1 MPEIVR
7 LSNYKVCV
15 YADDHLPPHFHIRG
29 RGWDVSVSLKTLTL
43 MAGKGVSHDID
54 EAIRWAESNVELLY
68 QVWKKLNERD

>member
-7 LSNYKVCV
+7 LSNCKVCV

-29 RGWDVSVSLKTLTL
+29 RGWDVSVNLKTLTL
-43 MAGKGVSHDID
+43 MAGRGVSNDID
-54 EAIRWAESNVELLY
+54 EAIEWAESNVELLY